1 MKLMLRNEIK
11 KECDGFI
18 EYIDRC
24 HTPYHSV
31 SYFSELLEQAGACR
45 LYEEHEWDIE
55 PDRLY
60 YVVKGGTLLSVF
72 RISSENMPLSSGFR
86 IAAAHHDVPGFRVK
100 PAVSTVDGG
109 YERLTLE
116 PYGGLIH
123 HGWLDRPLSCAGRI
137 YYNSAIGTDYVDFD
151 LQKPVAVIP
160 SAAIHMVGD
169 VNDGAKFDLQT
180 EIRPFVGQPEEGC
193 AEFLRYVAD
202 HAGVDI
208 EDILSFDMM
217 MYDASPAEYIGIN
230 EEFLSSPG
238 LDDCEMAYSV
248 ISAILSD
255 ELADESF
262 VAFIYDHEE
271 CGSASDR
278 GAQSSIFVDMI
289 ERICQKMGCNKEE
302 YCRIMAK
309 SVVFSADMAHA
320 SHPSYMQKSDPN
332 TIVSL
337 NKGPVLKINSNQS
350 YASSAAGSAFFKKL
364 CKDNGIPYQEYVN
377 RSTARGGRTIG
388 PMLSA
393 MGGVM
398 TVDIGNPM
406 LAMHSVREFGGT
418 SDIYYMRRLL
428 SAFL

>member
-1 MKLMLRNEIK
+1 MKHEIK
-11 KECDGFI
+11 RVCDGFI

-24 HTPYHSV
+24 HTPYHSAT
-31 SYFSELLEQAGACR
+31 YFSELLEQAGACR
-45 LYEEHEWDIE
+45 LYEEQEWDIE
-55 PDRLY
+55 PDQIY
-60 YVVKGGTLLSVF
+60 YVVRNGTLLSVF
-72 RISSENMPLSSGFR
+72 RVSSESMPLENGFR

-137 YYNSAIGTDYVDFD
+137 YYNSAIGTDFVDFD

-160 SAAIHMVGD
+160 SAAIHMVSD

-193 AEFLRYVAD
+193 GEFLRYVAD
-202 HAGVDI
+202 DAGVDAA
-208 EDILSFDMM
+208 DILSFDMM
-217 MYDASPAEYIGIN
+217 LYDAAPAEYVGIN
-230 EEFLSSPG
+230 EEFISSSG
-238 LDDCEMAYSV
+238 LDDCELAYTL
-248 ISAILSD
+248 ISAITSS
-255 ELADESF
+255 ELADNSF
-262 VAFIYDHEE
+262 AVFIYDHEE

-278 GAQSSIFVDMI
+278 GAQSNMLPDLL
-289 ERICQKMGCNKEE
+289 ERVCRKFGYNKEE
-302 YCRIMAK
+302 FSRIMAK
-309 SVVFSADMAHA
+309 SVIFSADMAHA
-320 SHPSYMQKSDPN
+320 THPSYMNKSDPN

-337 NKGPVLKINSNQS
+337 NKGPVVKINSNQS
-350 YASSAAGSAFFKKL
+350 YATSVAGSAFFKKM
-364 CKDNGIPYQEYVN
+364 CKENGIPYQEYVN
-377 RSTARGGRTIG
+377 RSTSRGGRTIG

-393 MGGVM
+393 MGGAM

-418 SDIYYMRRLL
+418 EDIYQMRKLFK
-428 SAFL
+428 AFL

>member
-1 MKLMLRNEIK
+1 MLRNEVK
-11 KECDGFI
+11 KESDGFI

-31 SYFSELLEQAGACR
+31 AYFSEILEKAGAYR
-45 LYEEHEWDIE
+45 LYEEDEWEIE
-55 PDRLY
+55 PDRIY
-60 YVVKGGTLLSVF
+60 YTVRNGTLLSVF
-72 RISSENMPLSSGFR
+72 RISSDNMPLSGGFR
-86 IAAAHHDVPGFRVK
+86 IAAAHHDAPGFRVK
-100 PAVSTVDGG
+100 PAVSTIDGG

-123 HGWLDRPLSCAGRI
+123 HVWLDRPLSCAGRL
-137 YYNSAIGTDYVDFD
+137 YYNCEGGMDHVDFD

-169 VNDGAKFDLQT
+169 VNDNAKFDLQT

-193 AEFLRYVAD
+193 TEFLHYVAD
-202 HAGVDI
+202 SAGVDV

-230 EEFLSSPG
+230 DEFISSPG

-248 ISAILSD
+248 ISAIVSD
-255 ELADESF
+255 ELNDFSF
-262 VAFIYDHEE
+262 AAFIYDHEE
-271 CGSASDR
+271 CGSTSDR
-278 GAQSSIFVDMI
+278 GAQGSAFVDI
-289 ERICQKMGCNKEE
+289 TERICSKLGYNKED
-302 YCRIMAK
+302 YYRIMAK
-309 SVVFSADMAHA
+309 SIVFSADMAHA
-320 SHPSYMQKSDPN
+320 SHPSYMQKSDPD

-337 NKGPVLKINSNQS
+337 NKGPVLKTNANQS
-350 YASSAAGSAFFKKL
+350 YANSVAGSAFFKKL
-364 CKDNGIPYQEYVN
+364 CKENGIPYQEYVN
-377 RSTARGGRTIG
+377 RSTVRGGRTIG

-393 MGGVM
+393 MGGVV

-406 LAMHSVREFGGT
+406 LAMHSVREMGGAK
-418 SDIYYMRRLL
+418 DIYYMRKLL